1 MAQYPS
7 ITTTYAGL
15 NMIAESQT
23 GKKLIFTKLKAG
35 DGSLSDGESIQNL
48 TALKSPKLDI
58 PIQGFVNQGNGQIRL
73 RFVVSNENV
82 ESGFHM
88 KEVGIYAKVEE
99 SGEEQLYAYVNGGN
113 FVDWIPDK
121 NIPMEAQIF
130 DIFVIIGN
138 ASSVIVNIDKS
149 IVYATAL
156 DLAEHNTSE
165 TAHEDIRAL
174 VEMATKKA
182 GLPVGFEYTISYTEL
197 QAGQIPLLGGKY
209 LKSTYTDLWA
219 WVQTHPSMIV
229 TEEQWQ
235 TLKMASGGRAVPFY
249 ADVDEQYFRVPLN
262 TVWVKGA
269 SSVDEVGAVL
279 EAGLPNITGSITNI
293 PDLADGP
300 ATASVSG
307 GLDVIYVTSEAILNE
322 RVSRNVVGGI
332 TLDASKSN
340 AIYGKST
347 TVQPQSI
354 CRLWVV
360 QAFGTLSN
368 TGNLD
373 MAQVAQGITDLT
385 GRVSTLEADSG
396 FTILYPNGGT
406 KEAPAKV
413 AVNSR
418 YTLDNPFPGYEVEC
432 RAEILYSGKWCK
444 ACWSNSTVNNGF
456 GIMATHLLPDD
467 NIIVQTGNSALSDS
481 SVINGIGI
489 QNMVTLREAAPC
501 RVKVWKIGKVT
512 S

>member
-35 DGSLSDGESIQNL
+35 DGSLSDGESIQSL

-88 KEVGIYAKVEE
+88 KEVGIYAKLEE

-156 DLAEHNTSE
+156 DLTEHNTGPD
-165 TAHEDIRAL
+165 AHEDIRAAIS
-174 VEMATKKA
+174 EAMKKA
-182 GLPVGFEYTISYTEL
+182 GLPVGFEYTIPYTEL

-219 WVQTHPSMIV
+219 WVQTHPSLLK
-229 TEEQWQ
+229 TEAQWQ
-235 TLKMASGGRAVPFY
+235 AMKTASGGRAVPFY

-279 EAGLPNITGSITNI
+279 EAGLPNITGTTSDFMTNTTEG
-293 PDLADGP
+293 AF
-300 ATASVSG
+300 S
-307 GLDVIYVTSEAILNE
+307 DVVTTGT
-322 RVSRNVVGGI
+322 RGNVGTGSFNYAQKI
-332 TLDASKSN
+332 NFDASKSN
-340 AIYGKST
+340 AIYGKTT

-360 QAFGTLSN
+360 QAFGTISN
-368 TGNLD
+368 VGNLD
-373 MAQVAQGITDLT
+373 MAQLAADLVT
-385 GRVSTLEADSG
+385 KVDVDCQNVTSAGKKIIAGMSMPSATFE
-396 FTILYPNGGT
+396 TIVDAGATTTYT
-406 KEAPAKV
+406 APANGYVYAKITTNTATTTQNRFV
-413 AVNSR
+413 SIGSSKLGSMSNYYHTSSDASTYIPVLKNDVVTISHDPV
-418 YTLDNPFPGYEVEC
+418 YTGLTIKFIY
-432 RAEILYSGKWCK
+432 AEG
-444 ACWSNSTVNNGF
+444 
-456 GIMATHLLPDD
+456 GI
-467 NIIVQTGNSALSDS
+467 
-481 SVINGIGI
+481 
-489 QNMVTLREAAPC
+489 
-501 RVKVWKIGKVT
+501 
-512 S
+512 

>member
-73 RFVVSNENV
+73 RFLVSNENV
-82 ESGFHM
+82 KSGFHM

-156 DLAEHNTSE
+156 DLDEHNTSE
-165 TAHEDIRAL
+165 TAHEDIRTAIA
-174 VEMATKKA
+174 EATKKA
-182 GLPVGFEYTISYTEL
+182 GLPVGFTYTVDYTEL
-197 QAGQIPLLGGKY
+197 QAGQLALLGGKY
-209 LKSTYTDLWA
+209 LKATYTDLWA
-219 WVQTHPSMIV
+219 WVQTHPSLIK
-229 TEEQWQ
+229 TETEWQ
-235 TLKMASGGRAVPFY
+235 AISTASGGRAVPFY
-249 ADVDEQYFRVPLN
+249 SDIDDQYFRVPLM
-262 TVWVKGA
+262 TTWGRGA
-269 SSVDEVGAVL
+269 SSINEVGTVL
-279 EAGLPNITGSITNI
+279 EAGLPNITGTMSNSS
-293 PDLADGP
+293 LKGVVE
-300 ATASVSG
+300 SVSG
-307 GLDVIYVTSEAILNE
+307 AFFVTSATNQGVTPSSSE
-322 RVSRNVVGGI
+322 SGRNNVGF
-332 TLDASKSN
+332 DASKSN
-340 AIYGKST
+340 SIYGKST

-385 GRVSTLEADSG
+385 TRVSTMEAKRHVVE
-396 FTILYPNGGT
+396 TYQNGT
-406 KEAPAKV
+406 EW
-413 AVNSR
+413 
-418 YTLDNPFPGYEVEC
+418 YTLYSDRWCEQGGYL
-432 RAEILYSGKWCK
+432 AYTDTTPTTTQILNLLKTYKDTDYFFMR
-444 ACWSNSTVNNGF
+444 NSVAYKSTNTSLAYCN
-456 GIMATHLLPDD
+456 
-467 NIIVQTGNSALSDS
+467 TGYQSKTTASVTMYTDS
-481 SVINGIGI
+481 TAICDGCTWTAKGYVG
-489 QNMVTLREAAPC
+489 V
-501 RVKVWKIGKVT
+501 
-512 S
+512 